1 MTFILI
7 VLRNF
12 KMQTLER
19 LMRLNFKI
27 KPLIIFIC
35 FSLTAPILPQSVG
48 DTINYFF
55 ESNAVTSSDGNAPFW
70 FVSNNFGTISLK
82 SPSISARFG
91 LNGNLDLNKTL
102 RILYVIDIIDRYSNQ
117 NELFIQQAYAGLKLG
132 FFTLMAGSW
141 EENYGNQD
149 NSISSGGVIWSGN
162 ARPIPQISFATSGYI
177 PVPFTKD
184 FVELKGGISH
194 GWFEDNQYNSDVWL
208 HHKYLYLKFGGE
220 QRVHLEYGLHH
231 CAQWGGKSSNPD
243 YGELPDDIKAF
254 GKVFLG
260 RGGGDDGPEEETS
273 NVIGNH
279 IGSHNLALDFNGQSL
294 SLKFNWQT
302 IFEDGSGL
310 RLRNIKD
317 GLWGIRIS
325 SESWKYVSD
334 FLVEFINTTDQS
346 GRFHDHYEDGVLI
359 IDGGNDNY
367 FNHIVYR
374 EGWTYNGMTI
384 GTPLIT
390 SPALIPSSNYD
401 YIPNNKTTTFHFGM
415 EGRMKN
421 VNYKALYTYSRNYG
435 TNANPFPARKDQHS
449 LLLKSTFTNLL
460 PWDISMTVA
469 VAADLG
475 ELFQKNAGIML
486 SFRKEG
492 FVKWKSKN
500 DN

>member
-1 MTFILI
+1 MPGNIKTII
-7 VLRNF
+7 
-12 KMQTLER
+12 
-19 LMRLNFKI
+19 KI
-27 KPLIIFIC
+27 FCLLVSAPALSQENGDSVIYKIETG
-35 FSLTAPILPQSVG
+35 SLVSSFG
-48 DTINYFF
+48 N
-55 ESNAVTSSDGNAPFW
+55 TSFW
-70 FVSNNFGTISLK
+70 LLSNNYGTISYN
-82 SPSISARFG
+82 SPSVWARAGFSG
-91 LNGNLDLNKTL
+91 RVGINNLVSFVYGADF
-102 RILYVIDIIDRYSNQ
+102 IDRYNGQ
-117 NELFIQQAYAGLKLG
+117 NEIILQQAYLG
-132 FFTLMAGSW
+132 IKIASFTLQSGSF
-141 EENYGNQD
+141 EEIFGNQ
-149 NSISSGGVIWSGN
+149 NQSLSSGGLIWSGN
-162 ARPIPQISFATSGYI
+162 ARPLTGISLSVSEYRPA
-177 PVPFTKD
+177 PFTKG
-184 FVELKGGISH
+184 FLEFKGGISH
-194 GWFEDNQYNSDVWL
+194 KWLEDNQYTSDVWL
-208 HHKYLYLKFGGE
+208 HHKYIFIKIGG
-220 QRVHLEYGLHH
+220 RLPFHLEYGLHH

-325 SESWKYVSD
+325 SESWKYVSG

-346 GRFHDHYEDGVLI
+346 GRFHDHYEDGVYI

-367 FNHIVYR
+367 FGHFIYQQ
-374 EGWTYNGMTI
+374 GWSTRGLSI
-384 GTPLIT
+384 GTPIIT
-390 SPALIPSSNYD
+390 SPVFSESNFW
-401 YIPNNKTTTFHFGM
+401 PFNNKVTALHSGI
-415 EGRMKN
+415 EGIIKN
-421 VNYKALYTYSRNYG
+421 FNYKALYTYSRNYG